1 MGGVARS
8 TAQGIQFSSLSV
20 SDESLSCPLELVKR
34 SESAR
39 RKLKSNTSLLSMVR
53 FDLVKLDISPIT
65 SSCDCMYSMWVWY
78 RWEKSYT

>member
-34 SESAR
+34 RESNR
-39 RKLKSNTSLLSMVR
+39 RKRRAIPL
-53 FDLVKLDISPIT
+53 
-65 SSCDCMYSMWVWY
+65 Y
-78 RWEKSYT
+78 